1 MEDKK
6 KCKCLYVLEPLQWI
20 LTSLVISYNIIC
32 IIIAC
37 CKRPG
42 ACNNKHCPCQK
53 DNSSCGAHCGCSSQP
68 ETLKKNH
75 PSSPVS
81 PPKTQKKKMKK
92 LPSSLDPE
100 QEKKRKS
107 PSIDDMLGRMH
118 QGFSTYGETDF
129 DKEIALGEGTTAIAE
144 DTQVGEESPTSRA
157 AYHPQDINDA
167 EAIASSDNHD
177 HPGSAAVATA
187 ASCDINAKETLIT
200 FTGSCWVCH
209 STEHKESKCP
219 NAKDDKYD
227 GNYEKNRMRYLELK
241 AIEMKKEKTCCRCTT
256 KKKLS
261 EFFLPDWYKERVCK
275 HCRKL
280 EVKTCCRCMTK
291 KKLPEF
297 FQRDRDKD
305 ESQCVCKACRKLEV
319 KVCNMCITWKKR
331 HGFKKEQWDLNDESP
346 RICKHCFKIIGG
358 RFDEK

>member
-1 MEDKK
+1 LEIEDKK

-81 PPKTQKKKMKK
+81 SPKTQRKKMKK

-100 QEKKRKS
+100 QEKKRQS

-118 QGFSTYGETDF
+118 QGFSTYGETDL

-144 DTQVGEESPTSRA
+144 TEDTQVGEESPTSRDV
-157 AYHPQDINDA
+157 YHPKDINDA

-177 HPGSAAVATA
+177 HPGSAAVATT
-187 ASCDINAKETLIT
+187 ASCDINGKETLIT
-200 FTGSCWVCH
+200 FIGFCWRCN
-209 STEHKESKCP
+209 STEHFIKKCP
-219 NAKDDKYD
+219 HAKDAKYD
-227 GNYEKNRMRYLELK
+227 GNYENNRMRYLELK
-241 AIEMKKEKTCCRCTT
+241 AIEMKKEKTCC
-256 KKKLS
+256 
-261 EFFLPDWYKERVCK
+261 W
-275 HCRKL
+275 
-280 EVKTCCRCMTK
+280 CMTK

-297 FQRDRDKD
+297 IQRDWYKD
-305 ESQCVCKACRKLEV
+305 ESQRVCKDCGKLEV
-319 KVCNMCITWKKR
+319 KMCNMCETWTKR
-331 HGFKKEQWDLNDESP
+331 HSFKKEEWDLNDESP
-346 RICKHCFKIIGG
+346 RICKYCFKIIGG
-358 RFDEK
+358 RFDEKERGILGLWAPKWISPQGNNPARMGL